1 MNVLGTLLR
10 RREEQ
15 LPTANAANKHSNRMQ
30 LYINC
35 IVSVFYICTFASV
48 SVFVK
53 QQNASPF
60 PHIAT
65 DCIHAWI
72 AESVTKCATRL
83 NLLGSQSI
91 NARILCKW
99 RQDCTFHTQRI
110 VRSQISQHSRR
121 QVLKESKEWSAVAVN
136 RSGTSPNQYLLF
148 TPSFPGMILGSKCFQ
163 IYNKFQLQIFQKT
176 KPATM
181 MKIILLCFSVES
193 NQ

>member
-15 LPTANAANKHSNRMQ
+15 LPTATAANKHSNRMQ

-48 SVFVK
+48 SVFEK
-53 QQNASPF
+53 QQNASPL

-110 VRSQISQHSRR
+110 VRSQIPQHSRR

-136 RSGTSPNQYLLF
+136 RIGTSPNQHLLF
-148 TPSFPGMILGSKCFQ
+148 TPSFPEDDPGLQMLSNIQQISTPDISKDQ
-163 IYNKFQLQIFQKT
+163 TSHNDEDY
-176 KPATM
+176 PA
-181 MKIILLCFSVES
+181 LLFRWI
-193 NQ
+193 